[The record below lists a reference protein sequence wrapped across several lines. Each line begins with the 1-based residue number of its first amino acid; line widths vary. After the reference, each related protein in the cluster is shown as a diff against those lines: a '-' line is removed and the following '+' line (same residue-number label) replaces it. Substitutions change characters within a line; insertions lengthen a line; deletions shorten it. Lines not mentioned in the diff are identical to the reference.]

1 MLEYDVVVGGVVKE
15 TIKPPDQR
23 LKQIDAFVKQQ
34 IQLLKL
40 KHGSGIVVNRRVL
53 Y

>member
-1 MLEYDVVVGGVVKE
+1 MLEYDVVVNGEVKE

-23 LKQIDAFVKQQ
+23 LQQIDAFVKQQ
-34 IQLLKL
+34 VQLLKV
-40 KHGSGIVVNRRVL
+40 KYGNGIVLNRRVL